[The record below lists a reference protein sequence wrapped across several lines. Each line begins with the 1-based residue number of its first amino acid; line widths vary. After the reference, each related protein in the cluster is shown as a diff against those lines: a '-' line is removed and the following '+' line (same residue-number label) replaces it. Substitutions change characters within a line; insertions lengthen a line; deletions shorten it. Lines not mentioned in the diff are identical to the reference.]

1 MLNFIKF
8 MILFQVEE
16 KQSQE
21 QEELTSEQYNLGNLQ
36 NNDDLNYQNL
46 LK

>member
-21 QEELTSEQYNLGNLQ
+21 QEELTSEQYNLENLK
-36 NNDDLNYQNL
+36 NNDDLNHQNL